1 MNARAHRLP
10 PTHALLRLL
19 QASGI
24 DADAA
29 HELRAGLSIAEVSLP
44 PGMLYAVDGS
54 LYHLPR
60 RSSPGY
66 IGRLVA
72 GTPEAAAYLAL
83 AVPVQLP
90 TLRQPTPGWWKITR
104 LRMALLKIDMRR
116 SKKAT

>member
-1 MNARAHRLP
+1 
-10 PTHALLRLL
+10 LL

-29 HELRAGLSIAEVSLP
+29 YELRPGRATEATTLS
-44 PGMLYAVDGS
+44 PGMLYAAAGA

-60 RSSPGY
+60 RASPGY
-66 IGRLVA
+66 IGRLVP

-90 TLRQPTPGWWKITR
+90 NLQQPTPGWWKITR
-104 LRMALLKIDMRR
+104 LRVALLKIDMRR
-116 SKKAT
+116 SKKST

>member
-1 MNARAHRLP
+1 MNARTHRLP

-29 HELRAGLSIAEVSLP
+29 YELRPGRATEATALS
-44 PGMLYAVDGS
+44 PGMLYAAAGA

-66 IGRLVA
+66 IGRLVP

-90 TLRQPTPGWWKITR
+90 TLRQPTPGWSTIYR
-104 LRMALLKIDMRR
+104 LRVALEK
-116 SKKAT
+116 ST

>member
-24 DADAA
+24 DADAT
-29 HELRAGLSIAEVSLP
+29 HELRAGLSIAEVSLS
-44 PGMLYAVDGS
+44 PGMLYAVDGI

-66 IGRLVA
+66 IGRLVP
-72 GTPEAAAYLAL
+72 GTPEAVAYLAL

-90 TLRQPTPGWWKITR
+90 NLQQPTPGWWKITR
-104 LRMALLKIDMRR
+104 LRVALLKIDMRR
-116 SKKAT
+116 SKKST

>member
-1 MNARAHRLP
+1 MNRAHRLP

-29 HELRAGLSIAEVSLP
+29 YELR
-44 PGMLYAVDGS
+44 PGRATEATTL
-54 LYHLPR
+54 
-60 RSSPGY
+60 SPGY
-66 IGRLVA
+66 IGRLVP

-90 TLRQPTPGWWKITR
+90 TLRQPTPGWSTIYR
-104 LRMALLKIDMRR
+104 LRVALEK
-116 SKKAT
+116 ST

>member
-1 MNARAHRLP
+1 MNRAHRLP

-24 DADAA
+24 DADAT
-29 HELRAGLSIAEVSLP
+29 HELRAGLSIAEVSLS
-44 PGMLYAVDGS
+44 PGMLYAVDGI

-66 IGRLVA
+66 IGRLVP

-90 TLRQPTPGWWKITR
+90 TLRQPTPGWSTIYR
-104 LRMALLKIDMRR
+104 LRAALEK
-116 SKKAT
+116 ST

>member
-1 MNARAHRLP
+1 MNARTHRLP

-29 HELRAGLSIAEVSLP
+29 YELRPGRATEATALS
-44 PGMLYAVDGS
+44 PGMLYAAAGG

-66 IGRLVA
+66 IGRLVP

-90 TLRQPTPGWWKITR
+90 TLRQPTPGWSTIYR
-104 LRMALLKIDMRR
+104 LRVALE
-116 SKKAT
+116 KAT

>member
-1 MNARAHRLP
+1 MNARTHRLP

-29 HELRAGLSIAEVSLP
+29 YELRPGRATEATALS
-44 PGMLYAVDGS
+44 PGMLYAAAGA

-90 TLRQPTPGWWKITR
+90 TLRQPTPGWSTIYR
-104 LRMALLKIDMRR
+104 LRVALE
-116 SKKAT
+116 KAT

>member
-24 DADAA
+24 DADAT
-29 HELRAGLSIAEVSLP
+29 HELRAGLSIAEVSLS
-44 PGMLYAVDGS
+44 PGMLYAVDGI

-66 IGRLVA
+66 IGRLVP
-72 GTPEAAAYLAL
+72 GTPEAVAYLAL

-90 TLRQPTPGWWKITR
+90 NLQQPTPGWWKITR
-104 LRMALLKIDMRR
+104 LRVALLKIDMRR
-116 SKKAT
+116 SKKTT